1 MMGINPYIYKT
12 HIIPSRNYIYNLN
25 KKFTIYNN
33 TARRFAQTRNER
45 LVSQDNDNNDND
57 DNDDDNDDNNNIDIF
72 LKSYKNP

>member
-1 MMGINPYIYKT
+1 MMGINPYIYIYKT

-45 LVSQDNDNNDND
+45 LVGQDNDNNNNNDND
-57 DNDDDNDDNNNIDIF
+57 DNNNNIDIF